1 MFILYNFLLIYF
13 FLFCII
19 SYMAQKKTFSTRVDE
34 NRIKAL
40 KHLAVDTDKSLG
52 VLLEEAIADLVR
64 KYEKKG
70 IRS

>member
-1 MFILYNFLLIYF
+1 
-13 FLFCII
+13 
-19 SYMAQKKTFSTRVDE
+19 MAHKKTFSTRVDE
-34 NRIKAL
+34 SRIKAL

-70 IRS
+70 IKP

>member
-1 MFILYNFLLIYF
+1 MN
-13 FLFCII
+13 
-19 SYMAQKKTFSTRVDE
+19 SYMARKKTFSTRVDE
-34 NRIKAL
+34 GRIKAL

-70 IRS
+70 IKS

>member
-1 MFILYNFLLIYF
+1 MISIFIFYKN
-13 FLFCII
+13 
-19 SYMAQKKTFSTRVDE
+19 SYMVQKKTFSTRVDE
-34 NRIKAL
+34 NRINAL
-40 KHLAVDTDKSLG
+40 KHLAVNTDKPLG

>member
-1 MFILYNFLLIYF
+1 MNY
-13 FLFCII
+13 
-19 SYMAQKKTFSTRVDE
+19 YMIQRKTFSTRVDE
-34 NRIKAL
+34 KKIKAL